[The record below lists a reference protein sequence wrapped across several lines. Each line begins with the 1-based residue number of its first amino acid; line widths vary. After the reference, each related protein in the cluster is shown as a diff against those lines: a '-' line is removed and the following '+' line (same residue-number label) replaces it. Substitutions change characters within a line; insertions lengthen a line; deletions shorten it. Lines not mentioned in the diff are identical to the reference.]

1 MGMLSTSWTYFICQV
16 IQINNLYVNKS
27 MHLEVFARYV
37 KIRRFQKGPFAMSFE
52 ILLNFW
58 LLFAISAIFANFKR
72 VPLPSY
78 LTLR

>member
-1 MGMLSTSWTYFICQV
+1 
-16 IQINNLYVNKS
+16 